1 MSDDLHLLRKWNL
14 CKAIV
19 SQFWKRWT
27 TEYLHT
33 LQSRT
38 KWQHQKPNLQVD
50 DIVIVKPDSHFHCH
64 WPTAKIISTHPG
76 ADGIVRVVTLK
87 TASGIYKRPVTK
99 ISLLFRPDHQEATP
113 LPRAGC
119 SGMDIPAQQAPPTS
133 SRKMPEA
140 LPRQQK
146 EDSMIGSTSLIW
158 KDPPNSTISS
168 TKKKKT
174 K

>member
-1 MSDDLHLLRKWNL
+1 MPSVPHGLSTVSSPSTIYFDPHFNAITVNYDNGKGSTRRPIAQTCDNRFFSDLRKP
-14 CKAIV
+14 A
-19 SQFWKRWT
+19 
-27 TEYLHT
+27 
-33 LQSRT
+33 
-38 KWQHQKPNLQVD
+38 
-50 DIVIVKPDSHFHCH
+50 
-64 WPTAKIISTHPG
+64 
-76 ADGIVRVVTLK
+76 GIFTVPHAV
-87 TASGIYKRPVTK
+87 
-99 ISLLFRPDHQEATP
+99 
-113 LPRAGC
+113 C

>member
-19 SQFWKRWT
+19 SQFWRRWT

-50 DIVIVKPDSHFHCH
+50 DVVIVRPDSHFHCH
-64 WPTAKIISTHPG
+64 WPTARIIATHPG
-76 ADGIVRVVTLK
+76 ADGIVRVVTLT
-87 TASGIYKRPVTK
+87 TAAGIYKRPVAK
-99 ISLLFRPDHQEATP
+99 VSLLFRPDHHQEVAP
-113 LPRAGC
+113 LPPAGC
-119 SGMDIPAQQAPPTS
+119 SGMDIPSPTPS

-140 LPRQQK
+140 LPSRQR
-146 EDSMIGSTSLIW
+146 EDIVAGATSNIW
-158 KDPPNSTISS
+158 KDPS
-168 TKKKKT
+168 
-174 K
+174 